1 MTETIASLRQL
12 PLAKKREDPDAGV
25 DIAALRA
32 LLSNRRVALLWDLDN
47 VDFFAPASSAPL
59 QLRRMQELVAAAGG
73 RLALC
78 RAYANYDTAQRLRG
92 VLPLLERWR
101 LMEVALVPDTDF
113 AAPLRH
119 LSERGVVTIAV
130 SPHEPRRRTHAAMEP
145 ATHFRRLPLPSACWA
160 ALQWRA
166 QPPAPVSAA
175 EAAWLAERLQPPPTM
190 MASTQPPHAPLQ
202 QMQQAEAAVV
212 EARQVPG
219 GWGDGTDLSAARSMA
234 CPQQEPEAAAP
245 APKGAAAAVPR
256 GLVEFA
262 REGHPCPGA
271 ATRLWLN
278 PAFPGT
284 PCVEK
289 AFGG

>member
-1 MTETIASLRQL
+1 MLLPRPPLHAALGVGALTFTPELSTAVPLSL
-12 PLAKKREDPDAGV
+12 PLSIFRPPVPYG
-25 DIAALRA
+25 LTPP
-32 LLSNRRVALLWDLDN
+32 LL
-47 VDFFAPASSAPL
+47 
-59 QLRRMQELVAAAGG
+59 
-73 RLALC
+73 
-78 RAYANYDTAQRLRG
+78 
-92 VLPLLERWR
+92 LPLS
-101 LMEVALVPDTDF
+101 P
-113 AAPLRH
+113 P
-119 LSERGVVTIAV
+119 AV
-130 SPHEPRRRTHAAMEP
+130 CLLPQTHAAMEP